1 MKSLFRTIT
10 WIWQGHSST
19 SAIIQTFA
27 SKILILGTNI
37 ATGIITAR
45 FLGPEGRGEQAAMII
60 WPQFLAYTLTL
71 GIPSALQYNLKRYP
85 EQKSQLLSA
94 SLLMGSILGILATCI
109 GIFFIPQWLSQY
121 PSDVIRFAQ
130 YFMLVAPLSIISVT
144 LNAALEAEGEFSLAN
159 GLRYLS
165 PLLTFIVLIILVF
178 NQKITPFT
186 TSLAYLLPVVPAT
199 LWMLYLVREKIFLV
213 WQDLIISCQRLM
225 SYGLRSYGVD
235 LVGTLSLQI
244 GQVLVVGLL
253 SSSSMGIYTVALSLS
268 RMLNVFGDAI
278 IRVLFPKVAARPRD
292 EVLFIT
298 GRAARVSSFLTLLT
312 AIPLILFGPWLLKLL
327 YGSEFV
333 ESVTVFRI
341 LLLEVIL
348 NVIIWVLSQAF
359 MGLGRPGILTILQGF
374 GLLIT
379 VPLMLVLIPRFDFVG
394 AGFSLL
400 LSTLARLVFLLFCF
414 PLILKVRPPDLII
427 NKQDI
432 MYLKEKI
439 LNRS

>member
-1 MKSLFRTIT
+1 
-10 WIWQGHSST
+10 
-19 SAIIQTFA
+19 
-27 SKILILGTNI
+27 
-37 ATGIITAR
+37 
-45 FLGPEGRGEQAAMII
+45 
-60 WPQFLAYTLTL
+60 
-71 GIPSALQYNLKRYP
+71 
-85 EQKSQLLSA
+85 
-94 SLLMGSILGILATCI
+94 
-109 GIFFIPQWLSQY
+109 
-121 PSDVIRFAQ
+121 
-130 YFMLVAPLSIISVT
+130 
-144 LNAALEAEGEFSLAN
+144 
-159 GLRYLS
+159 
-165 PLLTFIVLIILVF
+165 
-178 NQKITPFT
+178 
-186 TSLAYLLPVVPAT
+186 
-199 LWMLYLVREKIFLV
+199 
-213 WQDLIISCQRLM
+213 
-225 SYGLRSYGVD
+225 
-235 LVGTLSLQI
+235 
-244 GQVLVVGLL
+244 
-253 SSSSMGIYTVALSLS
+253 MGIYTVALSLS

-394 AGFSLL
+394 AGLSLL
-400 LSTLARLVFLLFCF
+400 LSTFARLVFLLFCF